1 MNLHTTE
8 LSAKP
13 RPQHILIVDD
23 EAVIRDMMV
32 DILSLEGFQVLVA
45 RNGREALTRLR
56 EATPD
61 EGFLI
66 FLDLMMPIMDGYDF
80 CYALHAD
87 VVLSR
92 LHTVVIMSALD
103 QLARATSLHVDAT
116 MPKPFVMDDIMH
128 IIQTYMD

>member
-1 MNLHTTE
+1 MNLRTTE
-8 LSAKP
+8 PVSKP

-32 DILSLEGFQVLVA
+32 DILSLEGFEVLVA

-66 FLDLMMPIMDGYDF
+66 FLDLMMPVMDGYDF

-87 VVLSR
+87 KTLNK

-103 QLARATSLHVDAT
+103 QLAQTASLHADAT
-116 MPKPFVMDDIMH
+116 MAKPFDMDDIMH
-128 IIQTYMD
+128 FIQAYMA